1 MLNYSTY
8 QLICSAIVGYIT
20 MVTIFVGKH
29 FRIFSSETP
38 LLFDLHVVILRNLQY
53 LMVNIHSFLVILGA
67 PWRKDHWRAPHNR
80 RRHHSRAVRWCTPG
94 METHLEAMTFWI
106 CSDSEFLWGLQLRDS
121 RFCFSYSLAMKLRS
135 SGNLQGCVSLYQ
147 MIILLVKPWHIPK
160 KHSKKRVPSWLK
172 GHRLESTRT
181 IYGNFHVDGS
191 TQNEIRVP
199 SGWWLTHPSEKYES
213 QLGWLFSI
221 YYGK

>member
-1 MLNYSTY
+1 
-8 QLICSAIVGYIT
+8 
-20 MVTIFVGKH
+20 
-29 FRIFSSETP
+29 
-38 LLFDLHVVILRNLQY
+38 
-53 LMVNIHSFLVILGA
+53 
-67 PWRKDHWRAPHNR
+67 
-80 RRHHSRAVRWCTPG
+80 
-94 METHLEAMTFWI
+94 
-106 CSDSEFLWGLQLRDS
+106 
-121 RFCFSYSLAMKLRS
+121 
-135 SGNLQGCVSLYQ
+135 

-213 QLGWLFSI
+213 ELG
-221 YYGK
+221 